1 MADAGS
7 GTAFDLVEQAGAVT
21 VFEYAVF
28 AGAQQENFLQNLNA
42 VAHGVTVG
50 VGAEV
55 LVGFLQAA
63 AVVGHLREGMAGKH
77 EIGVGLV
84 VAEQDIVFRRQGLD
98 EVVFEN
104 QRFCFGAGYRDFD
117 VGNLPHH
124 QGDTR
129 R

>member
-1 MADAGS
+1 MADAG
-7 GTAFDLVEQAGAVT
+7 GGATLDLIEQAGAVA
-21 VFEYAVF
+21 VFEHAVF

-42 VAHGVTVG
+42 VANGVAVG

-63 AVVGHLREGMAGKH
+63 AVVGHLREGMPGEH
-77 EIGVGLV
+77 EVGVGFV
-84 VAEQDIVFRRQGLD
+84 VAKQDIVFRRQGLD

-104 QRFCFGAGYRDFD
+104 QRFGFGAGYRDFD

-124 QGDTR
+124 QGNAR
-129 R
+129 G